1 MVITLVGYR
10 ATGKSTVGGRL
21 AARLGW
27 TFVDLDR
34 EIEREAGRT
43 IAEMFAVDG
52 EPFFR
57 SVESRALQSQLTRDR
72 LVLAPGGGA
81 VLDAVNRERIR
92 QAGPVVWLRAGVDTI
107 AARLNRDAT
116 TATSRPSLTGRGVAA
131 EVAEVL
137 AVREPLYA
145 ETASIVVDTDN
156 RPIEGLVDDIMAQ
169 LPSELKGCR

>member
-72 LVLAPGGGA
+72 LVLAPGGGS
-81 VLDAVNRERIR
+81 
-92 QAGPVVWLRAGVDTI
+92 G
-107 AARLNRDAT
+107 
-116 TATSRPSLTGRGVAA
+116 S
-131 EVAEVL
+131 
-137 AVREPLYA
+137 
-145 ETASIVVDTDN
+145 
-156 RPIEGLVDDIMAQ
+156 
-169 LPSELKGCR
+169 